1 MQANNSLKIA
11 VLASGKGSNFKALV
25 QNDIK
30 PGIIDILISDR
41 EDARALQLAGELN
54 IEAKF
59 MYPGSYRTKLGIPEE
74 IVWTDFL
81 KNRGIEL
88 ICLAGFMR
96 IIKGPL
102 LDEFAGRIMNIHP
115 SLLPAFPGL
124 DAQGQAFKY
133 GVKVAGCT
141 VHYVDRGTDTGP
153 VIFQESVS
161 VNSDDTRD
169 TLAERILK
177 EEHRIYAKA
186 VKQHCSGNLQVKNR
200 SVLLRNKLIC

>member
-1 MQANNSLKIA
+1 MQTDNSLKIA
-11 VLASGKGSNFKALV
+11 VLASGAGSNFKALV

-41 EDARALQLAGELN
+41 KYAGVLQLAGELN
-54 IEAKF
+54 VEAKF
-59 MYPGSYRTKLGIPEE
+59 MYPGSFKTKLGISEE

-81 KNRGIEL
+81 KSRGIEL

-102 LDEFAGRIMNIHP
+102 LEEFSGRIMNIHP

-124 DAQGQAFKY
+124 DAQGQAFRY

-141 VHYVDRGTDTGP
+141 VHYVDKGTDTGP
-153 VIFQESVS
+153 VIFQESVP

-177 EEHRIYAKA
+177 KEHMIYAKA
-186 VKQHCSGNLQVKNR
+186 VKEHCAGNLLLENR
-200 SVLLRNKLIC
+200 SVFVRC